1 MAARIIIAAILS
13 PIILLCMF
21 AKSPFWFIGLCMLAL
36 TLALNE
42 LYYMLKN
49 RKMNAYIIT
58 GNIFALAVYALVII
72 RPAPAYYFACL
83 GIFVMT
89 VLTQVVFSKDE
100 KNLHRAFYTVLPLA
114 YITVLG
120 TFSIHL
126 RMLSNGSWL
135 AFLLL
140 LLTLVYDSGAYFV
153 GTAMGKTRLI
163 PELSPGK
170 TVEGCIGGLVVN
182 VIVAVIICLSVFPR
196 FGVSSLLGE
205 HTLAHMII
213 LAVILSVTG
222 QIGDI
227 AESAFKRLTGVKN
240 SSNLLPEHGG
250 ALDKIDSLM
259 FNAPVLYLYLKLI
272 LHAV

>member
-13 PIILLCMF
+13 PVILLCMF
-21 AKSPFWFIGLCMLAL
+21 AKSPYWFIGLCILAL

-42 LYYMLKN
+42 LFFMLKKK
-49 RKMNAYIIT
+49 KMRPYIIT
-58 GNIFALAVYALVII
+58 GNMFALAIYALVMI

-100 KNLHRAFYTVLPLA
+100 KNMVRAFYTVLPVA

-126 RMLSNGSWL
+126 RLLSNGSWYV
-135 AFLLL
+135 FLFL

-153 GTAMGKTRLI
+153 GTAIGKNKLI

-170 TVEGCIGGLVVN
+170 TIEGCIGGLVVN
-182 VIVAVIICLSVFPR
+182 VITAVIVYLTLLPK
-196 FGVSSLLGE
+196 GLLGANG
-205 HTLAHMII
+205 LAHIII
-213 LAVILSVTG
+213 LAVILSITG

-227 AESAFKRLTGVKN
+227 AESAFKRLAGVKN

-250 ALDKIDSLM
+250 ALDKIDSAM
-259 FNAPVLYLYLKLI
+259 FNAPILFLYLKLI